1 MKAFIGPNP
10 GRAEKR
16 PRLPAPRLRASGLAV
31 CLMLSALSGLSR
43 PSHGQDKQDVTE
55 FETRLSRIN
64 AEIKDLQKKLE
75 EAKKN
80 EASILNELDRIAM
93 TKKLLRTELSLSSV
107 QREKAGQELA
117 AIRKDMDSRKRKLA
131 QEQKAMERTL
141 VTLYKFGRF
150 SFFEFLLR
158 ADDIGVLF
166 AESKHLT
173 LLAGSQEKTIREYSG
188 ALEGLETTAAA
199 LEAKQAELTQ
209 IINAAG
215 QKKKQLDSEEAQSRS
230 LIRDI
235 IKNKN
240 TYAEA
245 IKEQSERARQ
255 LESLMKKIAS
265 QELVMPFPFVPFY
278 EKKGKLPW
286 PLNGRVVSRFGLERH
301 PQFNT
306 ITQNNGIEIAPS
318 GENREVQTVHS
329 GKVVYADFFQGYGDL
344 IIVDHG
350 LNYYTLYGHLAEFLA
365 QKGDVVKAG
374 QPIGLAGDSGSLK
387 GICLYLEIRSKTRAL
402 DPLQWLKKR

>member
-1 MKAFIGPNP
+1 MKETNGPNP
-10 GRAEKR
+10 GRVRKR
-16 PRLPAPRLRASGLAV
+16 PGLPAGRFLAAGLTV
-31 CLMLSALSGLSR
+31 CLLLSALSGLSGL
-43 PSHGQDKQDVTE
+43 PPGQDKQDVSE
-55 FETRLSRIN
+55 FENRLSKIN

-75 EAKKN
+75 DAKKK
-80 EASILNELDRIAM
+80 EASILTEIDQIAM
-93 TKKLLRTELSLSSV
+93 TKKLLRTELSLSSL
-107 QREKAGQELA
+107 QREKAGKELA

-158 ADDIGVLF
+158 ADDVGVLF

-173 LLAGSQEKTIREYSG
+173 ILAGSQEESIREYLG
-188 ALEGLETTAAA
+188 ALAGLETAAAA

-209 IINAAG
+209 IISAAG
-215 QKKKQLDSEEAQSRS
+215 QKKKQLDAQEAESRS

-235 IKNKN
+235 IKNKT
-240 TYAEA
+240 TYVEA

-318 GENREVQTVHS
+318 GESREVQTVHS

-344 IIVDHG
+344 VIIDHG
-350 LNYYTLYGHLAEFLA
+350 LNYYSLYGHLAEFLA

-387 GICLYLEIRSKTRAL
+387 GICLYLEIRSKTKAL